1 MKIFIIL
8 LFVHIGIN
16 SVYSAYI
23 GNLFTSNNDEIKEM
37 RKYMNDEIN
46 KMNLRIDNM
55 ILETNNFSFNVAQ
68 EIEDFI
74 RAINNTLI
82 NTLPSRLKQINNN
95 ENTIKDNMITT
106 NNRFNQIEKLIKE
119 IQTSMNLNMKK
130 NIKSFNQ
137 IET

>member
-55 ILETNNFSFNVAQ
+55 ISETKIFFFNVAH

-74 RAINNTLI
+74 KVINNTLI
-82 NTLPSRLKQINNN
+82 NTLPSRLKQINYN
-95 ENTIKDNMITT
+95 ENTIKDNMITN
-106 NNRFNQIEKLIKE
+106 NNRFYQIEKLIKE
-119 IQTSMNLNMKK
+119 IQTSMN
-130 NIKSFNQ
+130 
-137 IET
+137 

>member
-55 ILETNNFSFNVAQ
+55 KSETNNFSFNVAQ

-74 RAINNTLI
+74 KVINNTLI
-82 NTLPSRLKQINNN
+82 NT
-95 ENTIKDNMITT
+95 
-106 NNRFNQIEKLIKE
+106 
-119 IQTSMNLNMKK
+119 
-130 NIKSFNQ
+130 
-137 IET
+137 